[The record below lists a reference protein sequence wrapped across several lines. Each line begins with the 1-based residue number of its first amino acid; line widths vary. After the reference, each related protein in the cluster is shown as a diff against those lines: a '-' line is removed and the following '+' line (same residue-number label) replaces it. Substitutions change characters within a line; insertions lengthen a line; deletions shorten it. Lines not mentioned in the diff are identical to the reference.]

1 MLQHETFQCPRPVHA
16 LSTLSACSVS
26 DDPALNSEPSPDDSS
41 VHSLHLGRKRLQ
53 WLDEHKTGNP
63 HPTPTEMAELERAS
77 DTRESESKYSRYQ
90 PCQMIHQTISL
101 YLLRLAPKNKA
112 PPSLIA
118 LLVVDHQGTRGVST
132 GRSRQ
137 RTGTHDAA
145 NTPSK
150 PSFITPDQLQQTE

>member
-1 MLQHETFQCPRPVHA
+1 
-16 LSTLSACSVS
+16 VS

-41 VHSLHLGRKRLQ
+41 VQSLHLGRKRLQ
-53 WLDEHKTGNP
+53 LLDEHKTGNP

-112 PPSLIA
+112 PPSLICTTRCGSSMNKRGKYRA
-118 LLVVDHQGTRGVST
+118 LSTKNGHTR
-132 GRSRQ
+132 RSK
-137 RTGTHDAA
+137 D
-145 NTPSK
+145 S
-150 PSFITPDQLQQTE
+150 QQTQFHHTRSAATDGVASARRPSSTSSSAERSARIFV